1 MGRVTMQIQYL
12 GFENRARGRDY
23 NYRVLVPKAENREF
37 TFTISTQAFAE
48 RRVPFQDA
56 ADICYQ
62 KLQKALGLETAE
74 QPLPRCSTIS
84 NQELDEYREKYRPPK
99 KRTW

>member
-1 MGRVTMQIQYL
+1 MQIQYL
-12 GFENRARGRDY
+12 GFENRPRGRDY
-23 NYRVLVPKAENREF
+23 NYRVLIPKSENREF

-62 KLQKALGLETAE
+62 KLQKELGLETAE
-74 QPLPRCSTIS
+74 QPLPRHSTIS

-99 KRTW
+99 RRTW